1 MQKHC
6 IEHCSPHRLSAV
18 FVDEA
23 GTVFCTYTVV
33 LVCVFPSTSVAGIFV
48 RVGDYSVTDDSDGQ
62 QEILIEKIITHES
75 YFVDSEGLLHN
86 DIALLQL
93 QAPITSK
100 HAGPVCLPNP
110 GKMSTCF

>member
-1 MQKHC
+1 MLTDTFVITAAHC
-6 IEHCSPHRLSAV
+6 
-18 FVDEA
+18 
-23 GTVFCTYTVV
+23 
-33 LVCVFPSTSVAGIFV
+33 FPSTSVAGIFV

-110 GKMSTCF
+110 GRMSTCY